1 MLDEYQKFLEGKFKV
16 HQNSGF
22 EIELDSI
29 NPILFPHQK
38 IAVKKALEK
47 GRFALFLDTGL
58 GKTLC
63 ELEWA
68 KHIYNHT
75 KKPVLII
82 CPLAVSGQ
90 IIEEGR
96 KFGYDINRLNLQK
109 GIETIINVINFEQ
122 LSNVDVSLFSGIVI
136 DESSILK
143 SFTGALRN
151 LIIKTFK
158 DFKFKLACTAT
169 PSPNEYTEIGNHSEF
184 LGVLDSSDMLTKF
197 FSNDTSEASK
207 FTLKGHAKKDF
218 FRWLNSWGLCLT
230 KPSDLGFSDLGYD
243 LPPLNIIEYEIF
255 TEKKD
260 NGKLF
265 NDTSVNATNFN
276 QELRNT
282 MEARLNKV
290 AEIVNNSTDNFIIWI
305 KQNDEADYLKKLIP
319 DAIEVRGSELPETK
333 EKKLLGFG
341 KNEFRVMI
349 TKTKIA
355 QFGLNYQNC
364 NNQVFA
370 SLDFS
375 FEGTYQAIRRCYRF
389 GQTKEVN
396 IHIVK
401 TDTMKN
407 VSDIIKQKESEFN
420 IMRKE
425 MINELA
431 NDLDF
436 RLKLDYTHQVV
447 KAPDYEIHKGD
458 SIELIDLID
467 DNSIDF
473 SIYSPP
479 FSSLYTF
486 SDNIRDL
493 GNCDSDEEFFQNYRF
508 LLQKLFKKIRP
519 GRLVA
524 VHTKDLP
531 MYKSRHGATG
541 YRDFTGE
548 NLKLMEDVGF
558 VYHSKITIWT
568 DPVLERAR
576 TNCQRLL
583 YKQVQSDASLSGVG
597 TPDYLTI
604 FRKWENIDSDLY
616 RPVDWKNRENFPLDT
631 WQKWASPV
639 WFDIMRVDVLN
650 SRIAKDSDDEK
661 HLSPLQLGVIERAI
675 AMWTNENETVFTPFA
690 GIGSAIY
697 QAVKMNRKG
706 IGIELKDAYFN
717 QACKNIEQAVQE
729 KKQLTLF

>member
-75 KKPVLII
+75 NKPILII

-90 IIEEGR
+90 IIEEGK
-96 KFGYDINRLNLQK
+96 KFGYDVNRLNLQK
-109 GIETIINVINFEQ
+109 GIETAINVINFEQ

-447 KAPDYEIHKGD
+447 KTPDYEIHKGD
-458 SIELIDLID
+458 SVELIDLID

-479 FSSLYTF
+479 FSSLYTY

-493 GNCDSDEEFFQNYRF
+493 GNCDSDKEFFENYRF

-541 YRDFTGE
+541 FRDFTGE

-568 DPVLERAR
+568 DPVFERAR
-576 TNCQRLL
+576 TNTQRLL
-583 YKQVQSDASLSGVG
+583 YKQVQSDSSLSGVG
-597 TPDYLTI
+597 TPEYLTI

-616 RPVDWKNRENFPLDT
+616 KPVNWKNRESFPLDV

-639 WFDIMRVDVLN
+639 WFDIMRIDVLN
-650 SRIAKDSDDEK
+650 SRVAKDSDDEK
-661 HLSPLQLGVIERAI
+661 HLAPLQLGVIERAI
-675 AMWTNENETVFTPFA
+675 AMWTNENETVFTPFL
-690 GIGSAIY
+690 GIGSEVY

-717 QACKNIEQAVQE
+717 QACKNIEQAVQD

>member
-407 VSDIIKQKESEFN
+407 VSDIIKQKEREFN

-661 HLSPLQLGVIERAI
+661 HLSPLQLGIIERAI

>member
-68 KHIYNHT
+68 KHIYNYT

-218 FRWLNSWGLCLT
+218 FRWLNSWSLCLT
-230 KPSDLGFSDLGYD
+230 KPSDLGFSDDSYN

-255 TEKKD
+255 TVKKD

-305 KQNDEADYLKKLIP
+305 KQNDEADYLKKL
-319 DAIEVRGSELPETK
+319 
-333 EKKLLGFG
+333 KL
-341 KNEFRVMI
+341 
-349 TKTKIA
+349 
-355 QFGLNYQNC
+355 
-364 NNQVFA
+364 
-370 SLDFS
+370 
-375 FEGTYQAIRRCYRF
+375 
-389 GQTKEVN
+389 
-396 IHIVK
+396 
-401 TDTMKN
+401 
-407 VSDIIKQKESEFN
+407 
-420 IMRKE
+420 
-425 MINELA
+425 
-431 NDLDF
+431 
-436 RLKLDYTHQVV
+436 
-447 KAPDYEIHKGD
+447 
-458 SIELIDLID
+458 
-467 DNSIDF
+467 
-473 SIYSPP
+473 
-479 FSSLYTF
+479 
-486 SDNIRDL
+486 
-493 GNCDSDEEFFQNYRF
+493 
-508 LLQKLFKKIRP
+508 
-519 GRLVA
+519 
-524 VHTKDLP
+524 
-531 MYKSRHGATG
+531 
-541 YRDFTGE
+541 
-548 NLKLMEDVGF
+548 
-558 VYHSKITIWT
+558 
-568 DPVLERAR
+568 
-576 TNCQRLL
+576 
-583 YKQVQSDASLSGVG
+583 
-597 TPDYLTI
+597 
-604 FRKWENIDSDLY
+604 
-616 RPVDWKNRENFPLDT
+616 
-631 WQKWASPV
+631 
-639 WFDIMRVDVLN
+639 
-650 SRIAKDSDDEK
+650 
-661 HLSPLQLGVIERAI
+661 
-675 AMWTNENETVFTPFA
+675 
-690 GIGSAIY
+690 
-697 QAVKMNRKG
+697 
-706 IGIELKDAYFN
+706 
-717 QACKNIEQAVQE
+717 
-729 KKQLTLF
+729 

>member
-75 KKPVLII
+75 NKPILII

-90 IIEEGR
+90 IIEEGK
-96 KFGYDINRLNLQK
+96 KFGYDVNRLNLQK
-109 GIETIINVINFEQ
+109 GIETAINVINFEQ

-151 LIIKTFK
+151 LIIETFK

-169 PSPNEYTEIGNHSEF
+169 PSPNEYTEIGNHSQF
-184 LGVLDSSDMLTKF
+184 IGVLDSSDMLTKF
-197 FSNDTSEASK
+197 FSNDTSAASK
-207 FTLKGHAKKDF
+207 FILKGHAKKDF
-218 FRWLNSWGLCLT
+218 FRWLNSWSLCLT
-230 KPSDLGFSDLGYD
+230 KPSDLGFSDDSYN

-255 TEKKD
+255 TVKKD

-458 SIELIDLID
+458 SVELIDLID

-661 HLSPLQLGVIERAI
+661 HLSPLQLGIIERAI

>member
-75 KKPVLII
+75 NKPILII

-90 IIEEGR
+90 IIEEGK
-96 KFGYDINRLNLQK
+96 KFGYDVNRLNLQK
-109 GIETIINVINFEQ
+109 GIETAINVINFEQ

-151 LIIKTFK
+151 LIIETFK

-169 PSPNEYTEIGNHSEF
+169 PSPNEYTEIGNHSQF
-184 LGVLDSSDMLTKF
+184 IGVLDSSDMLTKF
-197 FSNDTSEASK
+197 FSNDTSAASK
-207 FTLKGHAKKDF
+207 FILKGHAKKDF
-218 FRWLNSWGLCLT
+218 FRWLNSWSLCLT
-230 KPSDLGFSDLGYD
+230 KPSDLGFSDDSYN

-255 TEKKD
+255 TVKKD

-661 HLSPLQLGVIERAI
+661 HLSPLQLGIIERAI